1 MTADQPVFDEWA
13 VVELLGHRRAAGRV
27 REVQIAGAGFLRL
40 DIPPTDGHPEQ
51 TQYIAPGS
59 VYALHPVSEDTAR
72 TVAGLWR
79 PQPVHR
85 WELPAA
91 ATEPVTDPWGGDD
104 KPDPYPPDDDE
115 DDF

>member
-1 MTADQPVFDEWA
+1 VTDQQTEQIFDEWA
-13 VVELLGHRRAAGRV
+13 ICELLGHRRVAGRI

-59 VYALHPVSEDTAR
+59 IYALHPVTED
-72 TVAGLWR
+72 VAQAVAKHCR
-79 PQPVHR
+79 PEPAHS

-91 ATEPVTDPWGGDD
+91 KDDWGL
-104 KPDPYPPDDDE
+104 DDE
-115 DDF
+115 VTPTNPDEPF